1 MKARWV
7 YKEKI
12 PYLEVFKIDKK
23 RVSVN
28 SIQRRVK
35 HFKPPKSYAL
45 VALSKKISK
54 RSSLKFLNRSDV
66 VCLLR
71 LIPQLHLLYE

>member
-12 PYLEVFKIDKK
+12 PYLEFFKIDKK

-45 VALSKKISK
+45 VALSKKLAK
-54 RSSLKFLNRSDV
+54 D
-66 VCLLR
+66 LL
-71 LIPQLHLLYE
+71 